1 MKKNAFVLLAM
12 AILLSGCTGPSDQ
25 DYGQSVLSVAPIVFL
40 VSMGF
45 QYLFFRIW
53 KRKWRALTMAWL
65 PNLVFLILLIAVMM
79 LAFLLRDIE
88 FRETELLVLALVVFG
103 ASYLTVLFLITRIW
117 LFFDHTRVFTW
128 ASILT
133 LSLYILPAFP
143 MVAGLTEETLIG
155 DFALALWIL
164 PGSVLRLLFRDSMI
178 ANAGVVILFLI
189 LLVEA
194 WFATR
199 KEGL

>member
-1 MKKNAFVLLAM
+1 MKRNSFLLLAM

-53 KRKWRALTMAWL
+53 KRKWRALTMSWQ
-65 PNLVFLILLIAVMM
+65 PNLIFLILLIAVMV
-79 LAFLLRDIE
+79 LVFLFRDIE
-88 FRETELLVLALVVFG
+88 FRETELLVLALVLFG
-103 ASYLTVLFLITRIW
+103 ASYLTVLFLVTRIW
-117 LFFDHTRVFTW
+117 LVFDRSKVFTW

-133 LSLYILPAFP
+133 CALYILPAFP
-143 MVAGLTEETLIG
+143 MVAGLTEETPIG

-164 PGSVLRLLFRDSMI
+164 PGSVLRLFFRDSII
-178 ANAGVVILFLI
+178 ANGGVVILFLV
-189 LLVEA
+189 LLIEA

>member
-1 MKKNAFVLLAM
+1 MKRNAFLLLAM
-12 AILLSGCTGPSDQ
+12 AILLTSCTGPSDQ

-40 VSMGF
+40 VSIGF

-53 KRKWRALTMAWL
+53 KRKCHTLTMAWL
-65 PNLVFLILLIAVMM
+65 PNLVFLVLLIAVVV
-79 LAFLLRDIE
+79 LAFLFRDIE

-103 ASYLTVLFLITRIW
+103 ASYLTVLFLVTRIW
-117 LFFDHTRVFTW
+117 LFFDHDQVFTW

-133 LSLYILPAFP
+133 LALYILPAFP

-155 DFALALWIL
+155 DFALALWII
-164 PGSVLRLLFRDSMI
+164 PGSVLGLFFRNSMI
-178 ANAGVVILFLI
+178 ANAGVVILFLV

>member
-1 MKKNAFVLLAM
+1 MKRNSFLLLAI
-12 AILLSGCTGPSDQ
+12 AILLTSCTGPSDQ
-25 DYGQSVLSVAPIVFL
+25 DYGQSVLSVAPVVFL
-40 VSMGF
+40 VSIGF

-53 KRKWRALTMAWL
+53 KRKWHTLTMAWL
-65 PNLVFLILLIAVMM
+65 PNLVFLVLLIAVMV

-103 ASYLTVLFLITRIW
+103 ASYLTVLFLVTRMW
-117 LFFDHTRVFTW
+117 LFFDRGQVFTW

-143 MVAGLTEETLIG
+143 MVAGLTEETLLG

-164 PGSVLRLLFRDSMI
+164 PGSVLGLFFRNSMI
-178 ANAGVVILFLI
+178 ANAGVVILFLV